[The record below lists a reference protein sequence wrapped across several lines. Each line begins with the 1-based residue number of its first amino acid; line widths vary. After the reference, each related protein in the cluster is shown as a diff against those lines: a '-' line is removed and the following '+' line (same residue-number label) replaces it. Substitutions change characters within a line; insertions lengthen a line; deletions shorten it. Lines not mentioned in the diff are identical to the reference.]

1 MSSYREVYDLGNIY
15 TTKDGQLHIKATSG
29 IMATWT
35 FHEYLKRFAN
45 VHISWDHRQIN
56 FDVLP
61 KVTNFTLIPQD
72 LIRFYQNPCLYGYSF
87 AFWSWSQVNY
97 VLTNFMNHNKTTCGL
112 ITETPLTIRANLFLL
127 GNFNMQTKIKLLL
140 KFIYSEKATK
150 F

>member
-97 VLTNFMNHNKTTCGL
+97 ILTNFMNHN
-112 ITETPLTIRANLFLL
+112 RN
-127 GNFNMQTKIKLLL
+127 NMQ
-140 KFIYSEKATK
+140 FIN
-150 F
+150 

>member
-1 MSSYREVYDLGNIY
+1 MADNSNTKVDKEKTKKVRALMSSYRDGLGNIY

-61 KVTNFTLIPQD
+61 KITNFTLIPQD

-87 AFWSWSQVNY
+87 AFWSWSQVPYARHYN
-97 VLTNFMNHNKTTCGL
+97 
-112 ITETPLTIRANLFLL
+112 
-127 GNFNMQTKIKLLL
+127 LLL
-140 KFIYSEKATK
+140 IRDRS
-150 F
+150 